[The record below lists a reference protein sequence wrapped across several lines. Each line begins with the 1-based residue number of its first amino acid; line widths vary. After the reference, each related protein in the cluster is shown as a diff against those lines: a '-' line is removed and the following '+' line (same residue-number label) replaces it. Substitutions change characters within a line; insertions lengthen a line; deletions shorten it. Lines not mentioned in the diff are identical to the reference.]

1 MPHRTAPPKARL
13 IETRSVTPAKAP
25 VSRAWLY
32 VLALVVLGA
41 LVTPIALE
49 HRGISRREKLF
60 IIALGC
66 LQTLAAVLVF
76 AAFVV
81 RMIGWF
87 RSQLGQ

>member
-1 MPHRTAPPKARL
+1 MPHRTTPPEARL
-13 IETRSVTPAKAP
+13 VETRPAGPAKAP

-66 LQTLAAVLVF
+66 LQTLAAVVVL
-76 AAFVV
+76 AAFVIW
-81 RMIGWF
+81 MIGWF